1 MHVRVYGVQPDE
13 MPTYE
18 AAKEKYGFTF
28 EFEKTPLS
36 EETADQVKG
45 CEGLII
51 LTNCHVT
58 EPVAKTLAG
67 NGVKYIACRSAGSD
81 HVDYAA
87 VTKYGMQCAHV
98 PAYAPE
104 AISEH
109 TVMLALEV
117 LRHAKLCARKVEE
130 GDFTMAG
137 LKGRQLGN
145 LTAGVLGTGRI
156 GRVTMSILNGFGTKV
171 LGWDPF
177 PNDAAAKLCTYVE
190 KEELLKTAD
199 IVFLHCPLTDDSY
212 HTINE
217 ETLAMM
223 KPGAVLINTA
233 RGGLVDLPAVLKAL
247 ESGKLSGF
255 GFDVHENEVEF
266 VRKKMPIDQI
276 HDPVFK
282 ALLQRDDAIYSPHVA
297 FYTDAAIL
305 NMIDVSLDNLKEYE
319 TTGKCRNEVNPQG
332 F

>member
-58 EPVAKTLAG
+58 EPVAKTLAA

-98 PAYAPE
+98 PAYAPA

-117 LRHAKLCARKVEE
+117 LRHAKLSNKKVAS

-177 PNDAAAKLCTYVE
+177 PNDAAAKLCTYVD
-190 KEELLKTAD
+190 KDELFKTAD
-199 IVFLHCPLTDDSY
+199 IIFLHCPLTDDSY
-212 HTINE
+212 QC
-217 ETLAMM
+217 
-223 KPGAVLINTA
+223 
-233 RGGLVDLPAVLKAL
+233 
-247 ESGKLSGF
+247 F
-255 GFDVHENEVEF
+255 
-266 VRKKMPIDQI
+266 
-276 HDPVFK
+276 
-282 ALLQRDDAIYSPHVA
+282 ALLEDGTVLDLRGRFPGCVELGCEEERDGNRD
-297 FYTDAAIL
+297 
-305 NMIDVSLDNLKEYE
+305 
-319 TTGKCRNEVNPQG
+319 
-332 F
+332 

>member
-1 MHVRVYGVQPDE
+1 M
-13 MPTYE
+13 
-18 AAKEKYGFTF
+18 AKYY
-28 EFEKTPLS
+28 
-36 EETADQVKG
+36 
-45 CEGLII
+45 CI
-51 LTNCHVT
+51 LFDVDN
-58 EPVAKTLAG
+58 TL
-67 NGVKYIACRSAGSD
+67 
-81 HVDYAA
+81 
-87 VTKYGMQCAHV
+87 
-98 PAYAPE
+98 
-104 AISEH
+104 
-109 TVMLALEV
+109 L
-117 LRHAKLCARKVEE
+117 
-130 GDFTMAG
+130 DF
-137 LKGRQLGN
+137 
-145 LTAGVLGTGRI
+145 
-156 GRVTMSILNGFGTKV
+156 
-171 LGWDPF
+171 
-177 PNDAAAKLCTYVE
+177 DAAERKAL
-190 KEELLKTAD
+190 AD
-199 IVFLHCPLTDDSY
+199 TLVNYGIEPDAETVQTY

-223 KPGAVLINTA
+223 KDGAVLINTA

>member
-1 MHVRVYGVQPDE
+1 MHIRVYGVQPDE
-13 MPTYE
+13 MPAYE
-18 AAKEKYGFTF
+18 EAKAKYGFTF

-36 EETADQVKG
+36 EETAGDVKN
-45 CEGLII
+45 CDALIL

-58 EPVAKTLAG
+58 EPVAKTLSEA
-67 NGVKYIACRSAGSD
+67 GVKYLACRSAGSD
-81 HVDYAA
+81 HVDYEA
-87 VTKYGMQCAHV
+87 VTKYGMQCCHV

-109 TVMLALEV
+109 TIMLALEV
-117 LRHAKLCARKVEE
+117 LRHAKLSNRKVAA
-130 GDFTMAG
+130 GDFTMKG

-145 LTAGVLGTGRI
+145 LTVGVLGTGRI
-156 GRVTMSILNGFGTKV
+156 GRVTMSLLNGFGSKV
-171 LGWDPF
+171 LGWDPH

-199 IVFLHCPLTDDSY
+199 IIFLHCPLTDDSY

-223 KPGAVLINTA
+223 KDGAVLINTA

-255 GFDVHENEVEF
+255 GFDVHENEVDF
-266 VRKKMPIDQI
+266 VRKQVPLDQI
-276 HDPVFK
+276 HAPVFK
-282 ALLQRDDAIYSPHVA
+282 ALLERDDAIYSAHVA

-305 NMIDVSLDNLKEYE
+305 NMIEVTLDNLKEYE

>member
-36 EETADQVKG
+36 EETANQVKG

-58 EPVAKTLAG
+58 EPVAKTLAA

-137 LKGRQLGN
+137 LKGRQPRN
-145 LTAGVLGTGRI
+145 
-156 GRVTMSILNGFGTKV
+156 
-171 LGWDPF
+171 
-177 PNDAAAKLCTYVE
+177 
-190 KEELLKTAD
+190 
-199 IVFLHCPLTDDSY
+199 
-212 HTINE
+212 
-217 ETLAMM
+217 
-223 KPGAVLINTA
+223 
-233 RGGLVDLPAVLKAL
+233 LPA
-247 ESGKLSGF
+247 
-255 GFDVHENEVEF
+255 
-266 VRKKMPIDQI
+266 
-276 HDPVFK
+276 
-282 ALLQRDDAIYSPHVA
+282 
-297 FYTDAAIL
+297 
-305 NMIDVSLDNLKEYE
+305 
-319 TTGKCRNEVNPQG
+319 
-332 F
+332 